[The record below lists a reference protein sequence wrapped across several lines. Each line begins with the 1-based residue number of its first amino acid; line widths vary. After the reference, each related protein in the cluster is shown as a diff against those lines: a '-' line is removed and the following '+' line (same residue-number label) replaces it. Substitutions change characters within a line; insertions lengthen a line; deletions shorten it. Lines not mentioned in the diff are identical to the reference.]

1 MKILQMYLENVYCTS
16 TIKMII
22 LWWKYTLA
30 FRLETGKIVMYFR
43 LWNTYMHKHKQ
54 IKIIIAS

>member
-1 MKILQMYLENVYCTS
+1 MKILQMYLDNVDCTS

-30 FRLETGKIVMYFR
+30 FHLETGKIVMYFR
-43 LWNTYMHKHKQ
+43 LCNTYMHKHKQ